1 MNLEF
6 YRNFI
11 AMVEAGGMNKAAR
24 EIHVAQ
30 PALTRQ
36 LKVME
41 KEYGTPLVKPRK
53 GRHRLELTEAGWIFY
68 RQAKHILEADSSMR
82 DEISRLTGGYSG
94 TLAISVVPS
103 LSAELISRAIKPFHE
118 TYRDM
123 TFRIRESYHMEIVD
137 EVRKGIS
144 EIGITNAPL
153 PDPSLFEVLWQ
164 EEQSLALA
172 LPEGHEL
179 SHKEISLEMLS
190 SLPLAVSRST
200 EEVVKQYFQ
209 KEGVSLSVVASVD
222 TKASALLWAK
232 EGMGLSLVMW
242 KPGTS
247 AEGLVFRKLSLPR
260 FPLMATC
267 FSLKNHA
274 LSNGMIHFLSYWKRG
289 TYDEK

>member
-6 YRNFI
+6 YKNFI

-41 KEYGTPLVKPRK
+41 KEYGIPLVKPRK

-68 RQAKHILEADSSMR
+68 RQAKQIIEADSSMR
-82 DEISRLTGGYSG
+82 DEISRLIGGYSG
-94 TLAISVVPS
+94 TLSISVVPS
-103 LSAELISRAIKPFHE
+103 LSSELISKAVKPFHE
-118 TYRDM
+118 KYRDM

-153 PDPSLFEVLWQ
+153 PDSAPFDVLWQ

-172 LPEGHEL
+172 IPEDHEF
-179 SHKEISLEMLS
+179 SSKEISLGMLS

-242 KPGTS
+242 KPGTEV
-247 AEGLVFRKLSLPR
+247 EGLTFKKLSLPR
-260 FPLMATC
+260 FPLLSTC
-267 FSLKNHA
+267 FALKNHA
-274 LSNGMIHFLSYWKRG
+274 LSNGMVHFLSYWKRG
-289 TYDEK
+289 MDDEK

>member
-6 YRNFI
+6 YKNFI

-41 KEYGTPLVKPRK
+41 KEYGISLVKPRK

-68 RQAKHILEADSSMR
+68 RQAKQIIEADSSMR
-82 DEISRLTGGYSG
+82 DEISRLIGGYSG
-94 TLAISVVPS
+94 TLSISVVPS
-103 LSAELISRAIKPFHE
+103 LSSELISKAVKPFHE
-118 TYRDM
+118 KYRDM

-153 PDPSLFEVLWQ
+153 PDSAPFDVLWQ

-172 LPEGHEL
+172 IPEDHEF
-179 SHKEISLEMLS
+179 SSKEISLGMLS

-242 KPGTS
+242 KPGTEV
-247 AEGLVFRKLSLPR
+247 EGLTFKKLSLPR
-260 FPLMATC
+260 FPLLSTC
-267 FSLKNHA
+267 FALKNHA
-274 LSNGMIHFLSYWKRG
+274 LSNGMVHFLSYWKRG
-289 TYDEK
+289 MDDEK

>member
-11 AMVEAGGMNKAAR
+11 AMVEAGGMNKASR

-68 RQAKHILEADSSMR
+68 CKAKQIMEMDGTMR

-103 LSAELISRAIKPFHE
+103 LSADLISRAIKPFHE
-118 TYRDM
+118 KYRDM
-123 TFRIRESYHMEIVD
+123 TFRIRESYHLEIVD

-153 PDPSLFEVLWQ
+153 PDPGLFDVFWQ
-164 EEQSLALA
+164 EELSLALA
-172 LPEGHEL
+172 LPEGHPL
-179 SHKEISLEMLS
+179 SEKEISLKELS
-190 SLPLAVSRST
+190 TLPLAVSRST
-200 EEVVKQYFQ
+200 EEVMKQYFE
-209 KEGVSLSVVASVD
+209 KEGVALSVMASVD

-242 KPGTS
+242 KPGMA
-247 AEGLVFRKLSLPR
+247 AEGLVFRRISLPH
-260 FPLMATC
+260 FPLTATC
-267 FSLKNHA
+267 FTLKDHA
-274 LSNGMIHFLSYWKRG
+274 LSSGMVHFLSYWKKGIR
-289 TYDEK
+289 